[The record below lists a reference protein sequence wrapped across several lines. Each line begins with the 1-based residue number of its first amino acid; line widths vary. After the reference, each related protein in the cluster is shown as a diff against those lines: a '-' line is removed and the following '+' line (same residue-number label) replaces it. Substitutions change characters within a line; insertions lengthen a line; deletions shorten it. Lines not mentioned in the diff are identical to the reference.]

1 MKSQKSGTNIILTA
15 LFAALISASCF
26 IQLPLP
32 VGIPIIIQDMM
43 CMLSGMLLGPFYG
56 ALSVVI
62 FLILGSLGLPVFSGK
77 GGIQHLIS
85 GPTGGFLF
93 SYAIGALAG
102 GLILAIFLSNKKEHS
117 KIKSLIVIS
126 LAAIAATVIIFAGGI
141 LGFMRV
147 TQSGLEK
154 TLATVLF
161 PFIPGNIIKIILMV
175 PLTYKFRPVIFRYT
189 HS

>member
-26 IQLPLP
+26 IQIPLP

-43 CMLSGMLLGPFYG
+43 CMLSGMLLGSFYG

-154 TLATVLF
+154 TTVLF

>member
-1 MKSQKSGTNIILTA
+1 MLYTNSVA
-15 LFAALISASCF
+15 GWHSNYHSRHDVHAFRDAARTSLRSFVRCNFFNSRKFGAAS
-26 IQLPLP
+26 
-32 VGIPIIIQDMM
+32 
-43 CMLSGMLLGPFYG
+43 
-56 ALSVVI
+56 
-62 FLILGSLGLPVFSGK
+62 FSGK

-93 SYAIGALAG
+93 SYAIGAFAG

>member
-1 MKSQKSGTNIILTA
+1 M
-15 LFAALISASCF
+15 
-26 IQLPLP
+26 
-32 VGIPIIIQDMM
+32 
-43 CMLSGMLLGPFYG
+43 
-56 ALSVVI
+56 
-62 FLILGSLGLPVFSGK
+62 
-77 GGIQHLIS
+77 IS

-93 SYAIGALAG
+93 SYAIGAFAG

>member
-26 IQLPLP
+26 IQIPLP

-85 GPTGGFLF
+85 GPTSGFLF
-93 SYAIGALAG
+93 SYAIGAFAG

-126 LAAIAATVIIFAGGI
+126 LAAITATVIIFAGGI